1 MNEPEKTNDSPEE
14 ATEAGVEEQQQ
25 NGAEEG
31 ENTPPANKRPERVD
45 TFLFDGDVFEG
56 WHLENSSK
64 NRFYLVNLETVMSR
78 LGVKYHSFSHV
89 LDQAQT
95 TIIND
100 TDWRDQYFFDFKCS
114 NTQLKNRSRFAPK
127 LFDRAATIIVA
138 MELRAKEVAPDYNV
152 YDYLRIVPATYFV
165 DEFRL
170 ATLRDLEAYFRKFSA
185 EEKAEIFGEHA
196 APTFQ
201 ETALGA
207 LGQKTNGDL
216 LSLMATGYTA
226 TRWMCNGLTQ
236 LVQNAFPEEYHLG
249 ETLHAG
255 SEDAADYDDEIRLGS
270 KPAAKS
276 LKVPRNRQP
285 QQLNPCY

>member
-1 MNEPEKTNDSPEE
+1 MSDPEKTDDLPEE
-14 ATEAGVEEQQQ
+14 SKG
-25 NGAEEG
+25 NGAIEPQNNATNEG
-31 ENTPPANKRPERVD
+31 ENSTPANKRPERVD
-45 TFLFDGDVFEG
+45 TFLFEGDVFEG

-78 LGVKYHSFSHV
+78 LGVKTHSFSHT
-89 LDQAQT
+89 LDQAQKA
-95 TIIND
+95 IIQD

-138 MELRAKEVAPDYNV
+138 MELRAKEVAPEYNV

-170 ATLRDLEAYFRKFSA
+170 ATLRDLEAHFRGFKP
-185 EEKAEIFGEHA
+185 EEKADFFGEHA
-196 APTFQ
+196 ARTFQ

-226 TRWMCNGLTQ
+226 TRWMCDGLRQ
-236 LVQNAFPEEYHLG
+236 LVQDAFPEEYHLG
-249 ETLHAG
+249 ATLHAG

-270 KPAAKS
+270 KAAAKS

-285 QQLNPCY
+285 GQLNPCY